1 MLTIEAYLLS
11 QDSSKNFFPYLFTV
25 GKNDLLFNIENASAV
40 LSLRRGF
47 LNRGATS
54 NNSSYQ
60 EVVNC
65 RASNYNSG
73 AAFHASFTY
82 LINITDISTHK
93 VRFGT
98 STAGSNQVQLD
109 GNSASNIL
117 DGTYFIFKKILDT

>member
-1 MLTIEAYLLS
+1 M
-11 QDSSKNFFPYLFTV
+11 D
-25 GKNDLLFNIENASAV
+25 
-40 LSLRRGF
+40 
-47 LNRGATS
+47 ATS

-93 VRFGT
+93 VRFGS